1 MPRAVTVEP
10 TVALAGRVALPPDK
24 SVSHR
29 AAILA
34 ALAEGES
41 ELVGFSD
48 AADPRATLACLR
60 ALGVEVREEAGSLLV
75 RGVGPRGFRVPE
87 GPLDCGNAGTT
98 MRLLAGVLAG
108 QPFAS
113 VLTGDASLS
122 RRPMDRIAEPLRL
135 MGARVTLDDGHAPVQ
150 IEGGRLSGIEYRL
163 PVASAQVKSC
173 VLLAGLLAEG
183 ATTVVEP
190 VPTRDHT
197 ERMLGLPV
205 FDLGGERRIA
215 VEGGMRVRPGLWVV
229 PRDFSAAA
237 FFLVAASVVENTT
250 LELRQVGLN
259 PTRAALLD
267 VLRAMGA
274 RIDVANEREHAGEPL
289 GDVRVYAPGGL
300 VGVEVGGALIP
311 SLIDEL
317 PVLAVA
323 AACAEGRT
331 TIRDAAEL
339 RHKETDRLAA
349 TAAFLR
355 TMGAAVEERED
366 GLVIEGGRPLHGAT
380 VESAGD
386 HRIAMAAAIAALA
399 ASSPTTIRDAD
410 CVAVS
415 FPGFWEVLDGL
426 AGGGIV
432 SDEDDGP
439 RTTDH
444 GR

>member
-1 MPRAVTVEP
+1 MPRTVTVEP

-24 SVSHR
+24 SISHR

-41 ELVGFSD
+41 EIVGFSN
-48 AADPRATLACLR
+48 AADPRSTLACLG
-60 ALGVEVREEAGSLLV
+60 ALGVEAREAEGSLFI
-75 RGVGPRGFRVPE
+75 RGVGPRGFRAPA

-108 QPFAS
+108 QPFTS

-122 RRPMDRIAEPLRL
+122 RRPMDRIAEPLRR
-135 MGARVTLDDGHAPVQ
+135 MGARVALADGHAPVR
-150 IEGGRLSGIEYRL
+150 IEGGRLRGIEYCL
-163 PVASAQVKSC
+163 PVASAQVKSG

-183 ATTVVEP
+183 TTTVVEP

-205 FDLGGERRIA
+205 FDLGGERRIT
-215 VEGGMRVRPGLWVV
+215 VEGGARVRPGLWVV

-237 FFLVAASVVENTT
+237 FFLVAASVVPNATV
-250 LELRQVGLN
+250 ELRQVGLN

-274 RIDVANEREHAGEPL
+274 RIDVANEREHGGEAL
-289 GDVRVYAPGGL
+289 GDLRVHAPDGL
-300 VGVEVGGALIP
+300 LGVEVGGALVP
-311 SLIDEL
+311 RLIDEL

-323 AACAEGRT
+323 AACAGGRT

-349 TAAFLR
+349 TAAFL
-355 TMGAAVEERED
+355 TAMGAAVEEHAD
-366 GLVIEGGRPLHGAT
+366 GLVIEGGRPLHGAA
-380 VESAGD
+380 VESWGD
-386 HRIAMAAAIAALA
+386 HRIAMAAAVAALA
-399 ASSPTTIRDAD
+399 ASSPTTIREAD
-410 CVAVS
+410 CAAVS
-415 FPGFWEVLDGL
+415 FPGFWDALDGL

-432 SDEDDGP
+432 SEAG
-439 RTTDH
+439 
-444 GR
+444 